1 MKSLRIARNLIVG
14 LAWLV
19 VTGGSA
25 YGAGAPAAMPANVM
39 VAPPGGTPQWTFNV
53 NVAVDHILPQ
63 FLTVGAYCQ
72 VNNGSTL
79 GVAGRG
85 SVERSLVGGAFSGS
99 LSVPVY
105 LAQGVLASSGKT
117 WECDLYFKD
126 GQGKLSYPSQISTTD
141 PNGPKQGTSKQ
152 LSLSGNL

>member
-1 MKSLRIARNLIVG
+1 MNSLRIARSLIIG
-14 LAWLV
+14 L
-19 VTGGSA
+19 GSLALAVSPA
-25 YGAGAPAAMPANVM
+25 YAANPAAMPATIM
-39 VAPPGGTPQWTFNV
+39 AAPPSGTPQWTFNV

-63 FLTVGAYCQ
+63 LLTVGAYCQ

-85 SVERSLVGGAFSGS
+85 SVERPLVNGAFSGA

-105 LAQGVLASSGKT
+105 LTQGSLASSGKT

-126 GQGKLSYPSQISTTD
+126 GQGKLSYPSQMSTTD
-141 PNGPKQGTSKQ
+141 PNGPKQGTTKQ